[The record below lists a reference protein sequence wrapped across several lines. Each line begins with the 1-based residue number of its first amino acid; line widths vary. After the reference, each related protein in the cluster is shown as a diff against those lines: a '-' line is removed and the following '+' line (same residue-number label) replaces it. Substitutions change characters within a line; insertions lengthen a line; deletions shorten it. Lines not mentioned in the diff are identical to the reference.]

1 LKQDAGLPFSIL
13 ESQKIPPVL
22 KGAAAGL
29 IASFPMSIGMN
40 LMFRALPE
48 EEQYPLPPRE
58 ITLAASERVGL
69 RSLVMDRNRRKIATG
84 AGHFGYGSFGGAL
97 YCFIS
102 FSSSATPITE
112 GDAVWRFFLGIR
124 LHGMASCTWTFVPC
138 KKTPSWTY
146 NAHYHSPY
154 YIWYKPRSNNEQA
167 EKRRRALA
175 KNVRDPFLP

>member
-29 IASFPMSIGMN
+29 IASFPMSIGIN

-48 EEQYPLPPRE
+48 EEQYPLTPRE

-97 YCFIS
+97 YSLFPFRLQLSPLLKGMLFGASFWAFGYMGWLPAVGLLSPAKKHPPGRTILTITAHIIYGIS
-102 FSSSATPITE
+102 LALI
-112 GDAVWRFFLGIR
+112 
-124 LHGMASCTWTFVPC
+124 MNKQ
-138 KKTPSWTY
+138 KKGGG
-146 NAHYHSPY
+146 
-154 YIWYKPRSNNEQA
+154 R
-167 EKRRRALA
+167 
-175 KNVRDPFLP
+175 